1 VCASHGLGYIIA
13 RLDITSHLPSW
24 VHIPQ
29 ITNAQKPPDLPQ
41 RFARVLEE
49 LGPTAVK
56 FGQMLS
62 SRPDLL
68 PSEYITELERICHH
82 VAPFE
87 ADKARQIIE
96 KELGVN
102 TDEVFK
108 SFSEQPLASG
118 SIAQVHEAE
127 LKDGSSVVIKVRRP
141 QIEQTVE
148 DDLAIMQ
155 FLAEQADRL
164 EEFKPLRLPLLVEE
178 FERGIH
184 RELNLM
190 TEGAHT
196 HRFYTAFE
204 DDEKLVIPRVYWDY
218 CSPAVL
224 TLSKLEGIFLSELKD
239 KTAEENIKNREIAE
253 TILDRFLTQFFE
265 LGVFHADPHLGNIL
279 IMEGGRVGL
288 IDFGLTGRL
297 GESLRSQLGNFVTA
311 LGNRQFEF
319 AAEVLLETGAFP
331 TVINEGEF
339 IADVSG
345 LLERYYNVPFAKID
359 LQSAFLETMR
369 VVRRFNGVMPRDFV
383 LFGKTLATIGGMVLR
398 LHPDINASDL
408 AKPYARKL
416 LFGKF
421 APRNISRSLVPN
433 LYHLGVLFRTAPR
446 DIRQILERF
455 KSGVVEFAID
465 HRGLERY
472 LIDLDKTGNRLALS
486 IMLAAIIISSTSIM
500 TSGIGPKIRLLGWE
514 TSGLGLLGYLFGFVL
529 GGWLVI
535 GIFRSGRI

>member
-1 VCASHGLGYIIA
+1 
-13 RLDITSHLPSW
+13 
-24 VHIPQ
+24 
-29 ITNAQKPPDLPQ
+29 
-41 RFARVLEE
+41 
-49 LGPTAVK
+49 VK

-82 VAPFE
+82 VAPFGAE
-87 ADKARQIIE
+87 KARQIIE

-118 SIAQVHEAE
+118 SIAQVHEAK

-164 EEFKPLRLPLLVEE
+164 EEFKALRLPMLVEE

-196 HRFYTAFE
+196 HRFYTAFK

-224 TLSKLEGIFLSELKD
+224 TLSKLDGIFLSELKH
-239 KTAEENIKNREIAE
+239 KTAEENIKNREVAE

-279 IMEGGRVGL
+279 IMEGGKVGL

-297 GESLRSQLGNFVTA
+297 GESLRSQLGTFVTA

-339 IADVSG
+339 TADVSG

-359 LQSAFLETMR
+359 LQSAFLEIMR

-383 LFGKTLATIGGMVLR
+383 LFGKTLATIGGVVLR

-421 APRNISRSLVPN
+421 APGNISRSLVPN